1 MRRRERWAEAHNAKS
16 KRASLIGIFFNPF
29 WRFFR
34 AYILRLGLLDG
45 WRGLSIALI
54 EANYVRQKY
63 LRLWM
68 LGRD

>member
-1 MRRRERWAEAHNAKS
+1 MRVCGLKRHAKG
-16 KRASLIGIFFNPF
+16 KHASLVEIFFNPF

-34 AYILRLGLLDG
+34 VYVLRLGLLDG
-45 WRGLSIALI
+45 WRGLCIALI

-68 LGRD
+68 LGKR